1 MTITAIID
9 SQQKAAK
16 ITGLAYFLT
25 TAIII
30 AVNFGINARL
40 IIPNN
45 ATETAK
51 NILAHESLFRLSIMA
66 HLIYCVGII
75 ALLSSL
81 YVILKPVNKTLALL
95 ASFLRFVYALVW
107 IFVVLNFFTALR
119 LIGSADYL
127 RVFETD
133 RLQALAKVYLA
144 GYDAYYA
151 GLLFWSLAST
161 ICSWLWYKS
170 NYIPR
175 ALAAFGIISS
185 AWCVACTIA
194 FIIFPSFENTVN
206 LWWFDSAMTVF
217 ELALCFWLLFK
228 GLRPSG
234 KMQKPIQTDMQTKR

>member
-1 MTITAIID
+1 MTITANRD

-16 ITGLAYFLT
+16 IAGFAYFLT

-66 HLIYCVGII
+66 HLIYCAGII

-95 ASFLRFVYALVW
+95 ATFLRFVYALVW

-133 RLQALAKVYLA
+133 RLQALAKVYLS

-185 AWCVACTIA
+185 AWCVACTIT
-194 FIIFPSFENTVN
+194 FIIFPAFENTVN
-206 LWWFDSAMTVF
+206 LWWFDSGMTIF
-217 ELALCFWLLFK
+217 EIILCFWLLFK
-228 GLRPSG
+228 GIRTTG
-234 KMQKPIQTDMQTKR
+234 KMHKTQTT

>member
-1 MTITAIID
+1 MLITVIHD

-16 ITGLAYFLT
+16 IAGLAYLLT

-40 IIPNN
+40 IVPNN

-66 HLIYCVGII
+66 HLIYCAGII
-75 ALLSSL
+75 TLLTSL
-81 YVILKPVNKTLALL
+81 YVILKPVHNTLALL
-95 ASFLRFVYALVW
+95 ATFLRFVYALVW
-107 IFVVLNFFTALR
+107 ISVVLNFFTALR
-119 LIGSADYL
+119 FIGSADYL

-133 RLQALAKVYLA
+133 RLQALAKVYLS

-170 NYIPR
+170 NYIPG

-185 AWCVACTIA
+185 AWCVACTIT
-194 FIIFPSFENTVN
+194 FIIFPSFENTIN
-206 LWWFDSAMTVF
+206 LWWFDSAMTIF
-217 ELALCFWLLFK
+217 EIVLCFWLLFK
-228 GLRPSG
+228 GLRPFG
-234 KMQKPIQTDMQTKR
+234 KMLKNQPN